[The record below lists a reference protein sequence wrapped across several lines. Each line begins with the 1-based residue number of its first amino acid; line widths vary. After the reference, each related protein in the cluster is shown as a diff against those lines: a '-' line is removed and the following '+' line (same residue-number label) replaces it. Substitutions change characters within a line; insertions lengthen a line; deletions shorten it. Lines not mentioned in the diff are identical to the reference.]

1 MAALRQPIHM
11 TPVQALRKSLKD
23 RFYPFAQ
30 ARGFIRGKATSLF
43 VPFKRVVD
51 GNTQFFE
58 IQWDKHHRPCFVIN
72 FGEHAGAQVSNDQL
86 QPFGRLQ
93 RWHGGSMRTWFQ
105 TSKPWMETLRTLQWS
120 YEPDEV
126 VTQLMEYFPEL
137 ENWWVS
143 KQEGPHVYIWHKH
156 IG

>member
-1 MAALRQPIHM
+1 MSQ
-11 TPVQALRKSLKD
+11 TQALRESLKK

-30 ARGFIRGKATSLF
+30 ERGFVLGKATSLF
-43 VPFKRVVD
+43 VPFERVVN

-58 IQWDKHHRPCFVIN
+58 IQWDKHHRPRFVIN
-72 FGEHAGAQVSNDQL
+72 FGEHLGAEPKNSVQAPSG
-86 QPFGRLQ
+86 GRLQ
-93 RWHGGSMRTWFQ
+93 RWRGGSMRTWFQ
-105 TSKPWMETLRTLQWS
+105 TSMPLMETFRTLRWS

-126 VTQLMEYFPEL
+126 ATQLIECFVEL
-137 ENWWVS
+137 EDWWSS